1 MKKRWETATEQKTGK
16 KKKKSQ
22 VNKEYYS
29 RYQGYSENKMGIW
42 EWA

>member
-1 MKKRWETATEQKTGK
+1 MKRWETATEQKTS

-29 RYQGYSENKMGIW
+29 SYKGYSGNTMGIW